1 MLEECKQQLERLQH
15 EKECAVEDLLER
27 LAEEK
32 FEQLQEIKMKYKK
45 MLSMVKGGEEKQRA
59 LEEKRQQEI
68 EEAQEEHNKKKKEG
82 LSEIKDRYNELA
94 VKVKVDASAVQEALK
109 RQIKQE

>member
-1 MLEECKQQLERLQH
+1 MQH

-45 MLSMVKGGEEKQRA
+45 MLSMVKGGEEK
-59 LEEKRQQEI
+59 
-68 EEAQEEHNKKKKEG
+68 
-82 LSEIKDRYNELA
+82 
-94 VKVKVDASAVQEALK
+94 
-109 RQIKQE
+109 